1 MHYLD
6 ELNAPQKEA
15 AIHIDGPL
23 AIIAGAGS
31 GKTKVL
37 TTRIAFLIE
46 QGIEP
51 YDILALT
58 FTNKAAKEMVDR
70 VEKMIGNHD
79 VRGLFIGTFHS
90 VFARILRI
98 ESEKIGF
105 PRDFTI
111 YDTDDSKS
119 IIRSIIKDM
128 LLDDKI
134 YKPKFVQNRIS
145 SAKNMLINPESY
157 SQMRELLAE
166 DEQAGMGQIS
176 EIYTNYVDRCFKNGG
191 MDFDDLL
198 VKTYE
203 LFMKNPE
210 VLNKYQDKFK
220 YIMIDEYQDTNGAQ
234 YHIIK
239 LLAQAHKNL
248 VVVGDDAQSIYSFR
262 GATIKNILQFKQ
274 DYDNAPIVKLEQ
286 NYRSSQHILNA
297 ANKVIS
303 KNKNQIPKNLWTE
316 NGEGSKIQVHGV
328 ISDSEEAKVVSNIIM
343 EEKLRN
349 HFDNKDYAILYRTNA
364 QSRAFE
370 ESLRRNGIKY
380 RIYGGV
386 SFYQRKEIKD
396 LIAYMRVLLNPKDDE
411 SLKRIINFPTR
422 GIGNTTMQRLT
433 LAARQNDISLWD
445 TIQKPTAY
453 GMTAATANKIE
464 KFRMMIESIRAG
476 LEKRNAYEV
485 AYEMAKES
493 GIMRH
498 FSKAGTPEDDAKLEN
513 IQELLNS
520 IQEYSERTNED
531 GVIEFKP
538 LGAYLQEI
546 TLLTDADQED
556 EDPNTVKLMTIHAAK
571 GLEFP
576 NVFVVG
582 LEENL
587 FPSQMSMYDA
597 EGLEEERRL
606 FYVAVTR
613 AEKNL
618 WILYSQ
624 MRYRFGNLISNSPS
638 RFVSELPEEAIEMKT
653 KSPQTSMKSNPILER
668 PTSYSK
674 YKKKSTVNHTAT
686 VGFEADDPAG
696 FEVGD
701 KVEHLKFGFGEIVQ
715 LEGGEHNKMAS
726 IRFDKTG
733 KDPKKIML
741 KFAKL
746 RKC

>member
-6 ELNAPQKEA
+6 ELNGPQREA
-15 AIHIDGPL
+15 AIHIEGPL

-58 FTNKAAKEMVDR
+58 FTNKAAKEMVER

-119 IIRSIIKDM
+119 LIRSIIKDM
-128 LLDDKI
+128 MLDDKV

-145 SAKNMLINPESY
+145 AAKNMLISPESY
-157 SQMRELLAE
+157 SQMNELLRE
-166 DEQAGMGQIS
+166 DEQAGLGQIY
-176 EIYTNYVDRCFKNGG
+176 EIYKNYVDRCFKNGG

-203 LFMKNPE
+203 LFMRNPD
-210 VLNKYQDKFK
+210 VLQKYQRKFK

-297 ANKVIS
+297 ANVVIS

-316 NGEGSKIQVHGV
+316 NGEGNKIQVHGV
-328 ISDSEEAKVVSNIIM
+328 VSDNEEAKLVANLIM

-364 QSRAFE
+364 QSRSFE
-370 ESLRRNGIKY
+370 EALRRNAIPY
-380 RIYGGV
+380 RIYGGI

-396 LIAYMRVLLNPKDDE
+396 LIAYMRLLLNPKDDE
-411 SLKRIINFPTR
+411 SLKRIINFPAR

-433 LAARQNDISLWD
+433 LGARQNDLSLWE
-445 TIQKPTAY
+445 TLSKPEAY
-453 GMTAATANKIE
+453 GVTSATAGKIGQF
-464 KFRMMIESIRAG
+464 KTMIESIRAG
-476 LEKRNAYEV
+476 LDKRNAYEI
-485 AYEMAKES
+485 AYELAKES
-493 GIMRH
+493 GILR
-498 FSKAGTPEDDAKLEN
+498 SLGKAGTPEDDAKLEN

-556 EDPNTVKLMTIHAAK
+556 EDPDTVKLMTIHAAK

-576 NVFVVG
+576 NVFIVG

-587 FPSQMSMYDA
+587 FPSQMSMYDNDS
-597 EGLEEERRL
+597 LEEERRL

-613 AEKNL
+613 AKQNL

-624 MRYRFGNLISNSPS
+624 MRYRFGNLISNNPS
-638 RFVSELPEEAIEMKT
+638 RFVSELPEGAIEMKT
-653 KSPQTSMKSNPILER
+653 KSPQTSVKSNPLLER
-668 PTSYSK
+668 PTSFSSYR
-674 YKKKSTVNHTAT
+674 KKKGMNHTAT
-686 VGFEADDPAG
+686 PGFEADDPSG
-696 FEVGD
+696 FVVGD
-701 KVEHLKFGFGEIVQ
+701 RVEHLKFGFGEILQ

-726 IRFDKTG
+726 IRFEKSG
-733 KDPKKIML
+733 QDPKKIML